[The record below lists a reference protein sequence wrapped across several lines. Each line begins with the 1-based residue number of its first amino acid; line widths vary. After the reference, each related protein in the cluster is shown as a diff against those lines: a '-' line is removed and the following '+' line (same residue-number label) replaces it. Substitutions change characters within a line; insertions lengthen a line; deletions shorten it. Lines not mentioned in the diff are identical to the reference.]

1 MATLASVIETLRDI
15 NKTQEES
22 SERRSE
28 ELKSTVSQSIKE
40 LSQAIEKSRG
50 FRLPSLP
57 SITNIITNNPISNA
71 IRSIKDTITS
81 AVTAPY
87 RLLAGAISTI
97 GKTFTGIFAKVGSL
111 VMSPFNMLKNL
122 IFPAGGSDK
131 ESIKI
136 LKEINLGVKEL
147 NNNFQSYID
156 MLKNQSLDELEARRE
171 SARDRTESPDSPDPR
186 RRPDTT
192 ETVEN
197 NRFSFLALP
206 GFKLLAGLT
215 AGVAIEALGLDDF
228 VKALM
233 LPDLFKGIRNVFGR
247 ITRFFKSVIGLF
259 SKIKL
264 PDIPNVFKSI
274 TDLFSRIKLPDL
286 PSLKLPSLPGFN
298 LGLPDFS
305 KYLDPL
311 KSFFTSVGKFF
322 SGAFDIFKPLLA
334 PIKAASKMLK
344 AVPIVGW
351 VLTAFDGL
359 FGAIRGFTETDGSL
373 TDKLWGA
380 FEGAILGIVTGVTDA
395 IDLLAIKI
403 PAWFLEKLGFEGA
416 AEKLRGFSL
425 TTLVENLWASIK
437 GLFDNGIDGLTT
449 TLKNI
454 PDYLYLAA
462 QRHLRISMPE
472 ISVGLP
478 EWLGGGKFTLIPAFS
493 IGFGSNEG
501 AAEAQQ
507 NIDRRNSEL
516 IQRRRTI
523 EEESS
528 RVLERSQERL
538 NVAEDRVNGARMA
551 AIQNNVDARQ
561 TQNNVSVMNQG
572 AFPLPVDTR
581 DPVRGPI

>member
-1 MATLASVIETLRDI
+1 MATLASVIETLQSI
-15 NKTQEES
+15 NKGQEES
-22 SERRSE
+22 AERRSE

-71 IRSIKDTITS
+71 IRSVKDAVTS
-81 AVTAPY
+81 AITAPY
-87 RLLAGAISTI
+87 RLLTGAISGI
-97 GKTFTGIFAKVGSL
+97 GKTFMSVFSKVGSL
-111 VMSPFNMLKNL
+111 IMSPFNVLKNL
-122 IFPAGGSDK
+122 IFPQGKSDK

-136 LKEINLGVKEL
+136 LSEINLGIKEL
-147 NNNFQSYID
+147 NSNFQSYID
-156 MLKNQSLDELEARRE
+156 MLKNQSLDDLEARRE
-171 SARDRTESPDSPDPR
+171 SARDRENRDTPPDTRTR
-186 RRPDTT
+186 RTDTT

-247 ITRFFKSVIGLF
+247 ITGFFKSVIGLF

-264 PDIPNVFKSI
+264 PD
-274 TDLFSRIKLPDL
+274 L
-286 PSLKLPSLPGFN
+286 PSLRLPSLPGFN
-298 LGLPDFS
+298 LSLPNFS

-311 KSFFTSVGKFF
+311 KSFFGTVGKFF

-334 PIKAASKMLK
+334 PIKAATKFLK
-344 AVPIVGW
+344 GVPIIGW

-359 FGAIRGFTETDGSL
+359 FGAIRGFTETEGSL

-380 FEGAILGIVTGVTDA
+380 FEGAVMGIITGVTDA
-395 IDLLAIKI
+395 IDLIAISL

-425 TTLVENLWASIK
+425 TTLVENLWSSIK

-462 QRHLRISMPE
+462 QKHLRISMPE

-478 EWLGGGKFTLIPAFS
+478 SWLGGGKFTLIPAFS
-493 IGFGSNEG
+493 VGFGSNEG
-501 AAEAQQ
+501 AAQAQQ
-507 NIDRRNSEL
+507 NIDRRNEEL
-516 IQRRRTI
+516 IQRRRSI

-538 NVAEDRVNGARMA
+538 NVAEDRVNGSRMA

-572 AFPLPVDTR
+572 AFPLPVDVR